1 MATRT
6 TAPPAKGTP
15 VQGAALLDAA
25 QPSSDLAQRLPD
37 GSVFVPKPTQRLLV
51 LRTTMTEQAT
61 FHRMVEL
68 PGRVIPDPNASGVV
82 QSSVGGRLSP
92 ATSGLFPRLG
102 TTVKKGDVL
111 AYVTPPVQAIDV
123 SRHASAPGRARPTDR
138 RR

>member
-1 MATRT
+1 
-6 TAPPAKGTP
+6 
-15 VQGAALLDAA
+15 
-25 QPSSDLAQRLPD
+25 
-37 GSVFVPKPTQRLLV
+37 
-51 LRTTMTEQAT
+51 MTEQAT

-123 SRHASAPGRARPTDR
+123 SDMRQRQGELDQQIDVVEAAGRALPQARHHGCRRPDPT
-138 RR
+138 